1 MMYAG
6 YAEKSAYGCQVDGM
20 SVNNPNEVDGA
31 KGGGLASTR
40 SPTGWQMLRTGG

>member
-31 KGGGLASTR
+31 KGGGL
-40 SPTGWQMLRTGG
+40 QVLRTRA